1 MFICLCNSDNNKVY
15 RPPAIL
21 SFIQSS
27 EFVSVKMAKRPKKR
41 KTPSSNIQANSLR
54 KKEMSK
60 AQGKNYTSK
69 IKSKKKSSSEVALVR
84 KVGSSTRLP
93 IAQSGQKRSR
103 RLAQPGHLSKI
114 NKQSLSSAGVE
125 KKIIGPKEFHPPK
138 IDGMALL
145 PKFMISISALLAAV
159 LLFFFIIVFFIANN
173 ALDKEIKIAGVN
185 YTQSLAIFTKNYIQ
199 TVYDYQ
205 FLESK
210 LKNADSVSQ
219 LNSIFSDIQTTQL
232 TNFDSFLTG
241 IRANNYQFDKKLQ
254 NSFLDVTIH
263 KNSPVYDSFAQ
274 IQKDVALAAIYHF
287 KLYQEQRDIL
297 RISNTSKNDVNVPK
311 NFRNDETV
319 SSFFS
324 YCMKNH
330 SNGALNRKCKNALD
344 NFYEHYEHI
353 LFTIQNLYHDKFKK
367 SFMKPLITQTAK
379 LKGVYIGRVSGL
391 KFGTDGFVSDNFKP
405 REFNLFPYKIGNVK
419 ISDPVSGV
427 RQFHTSFTLNNIE
440 NDDKEVQFKVIVEYD
455 NNELEK
461 SKSLLMISLIIL
473 ALLAMIIG
481 VGVSYFLGHAVTN
494 PIMHLVDT
502 VKQIAQGNYKVRT
515 QVRSR
520 DEFWVLGKTIDM
532 MCNNLDSAKE
542 LALVF
547 SKYKHDID
555 ITEEVIIQLLPE
567 KIPTIEHLDMHAYYN
582 PAKEVGGDYYDF
594 IQIDDE
600 HLGII
605 VADVSGKGLPGAM
618 VMTMSRTILR
628 YEAVKSLSP
637 KEVLSRSNRHIT
649 HDIKRGMF
657 VTAFYLVLNIKD
669 LSMVASS
676 AGHNPMF
683 VYRYKSGNIEKVNPN
698 GIALGFDK
706 GDIFEQTLKEE
717 TVQLEPGDRIILYTD
732 GVVEAQKYN
741 TEEQFGED
749 KLLNLISNNPDSDS
763 KEITKII
770 ENAIIE
776 HQGGMTKELQNDDI
790 TIVTMRR
797 T

>member
-1 MFICLCNSDNNKVY
+1 
-15 RPPAIL
+15 
-21 SFIQSS
+21 
-27 EFVSVKMAKRPKKR
+27 MAKKPKNR
-41 KTPSSNIQANSLR
+41 KTPSSNINANSYR
-54 KKEMSK
+54 NNEISNQQVKKYS
-60 AQGKNYTSK
+60 SK
-69 IKSKKKSSSEVALVR
+69 IKSKKKASSDAALIR

-93 IAQSGQKRSR
+93 IAQSAQKRSR
-103 RLAQPGHLSKI
+103 RLTQPGYLSSKSKI
-114 NKQSLSSAGVE
+114 SGHTQQSLSSTPEE
-125 KKIIGPKEFHPPK
+125 KRIIGPKEFLPPK

-185 YTQSLAIFTKNYIQ
+185 YTQSLALFSKNYIQ
-199 TVYDYQ
+199 TVYDHQY
-205 FLESK
+205 LESR
-210 LKNADSVSQ
+210 LKNTESINQ
-219 LNSIFSDIQTTQL
+219 LSSIFSSIKNKQL
-232 TNFDSFLTG
+232 LDFDSFLSG
-241 IRANNYQFDKKLQ
+241 IRANNYQFDKNLQSSFLEVKLHKESPIY
-254 NSFLDVTIH
+254 NSF
-263 KNSPVYDSFAQ
+263 PR
-274 IQKDVALAAIYHF
+274 IQRDVALAAIYNF
-287 KLYQEQRDIL
+287 KLYQEQRDQL
-297 RISNTSKNDVNVPK
+297 KISSDTKNDENIPK
-311 NFRNDETV
+311 NYRDDITV

-344 NFYEHYEHI
+344 SFYEHDESI
-353 LFTIQNLYHDKFKK
+353 LFTIQNLYHDEYEENFI
-367 SFMKPLITQTAK
+367 KPLISQTAK
-379 LKGVYIGRVSGL
+379 LRGVFIGRESGL
-391 KFGTDGFVSDNFKP
+391 KFGTDGFVSENFKP
-405 REFNLFPYKIGNVK
+405 RNFNLFPYKISSVK
-419 ISDPVSGV
+419 ISDPDSGV
-427 RQFHTSFTLNNIE
+427 RQFYSNFVMNNIE
-440 NDDKEVQFKVIVEYD
+440 NDGKDVQFKVIVEYD

-502 VKQIAQGNYKVRT
+502 VKQIAQGNYKIRT
-515 QVRSR
+515 QVRTH

-567 KIPTIEHLDMHAYYN
+567 KIPTIDRLDMHAYYN

-594 IQIDDE
+594 IQIDDN

-628 YEAVKSLSP
+628 YEAANSLSP

-657 VTAFYLVLNIKD
+657 VTAFYIVLNIKD

-676 AGHNPMF
+676 AGHNPMY
-683 VYRYKSGNIEKVNPN
+683 VYRYKSGKIEKVNPN

-706 GDIFEQTLKEE
+706 GDIFEQTIKEE

-732 GVVEAQKYN
+732 GVVEAQKHD

-749 KLLNLISNNPDSDS
+749 KLLYLISKNPDSDS

-776 HQGGMTKELQNDDI
+776 HQGGMNEELQNDDI
-790 TIVTMRR
+790 TILTMRR
-797 T
+797 LS